1 MSSTLHPLDLTTQLT
16 PLDEGRYRGRITP
29 AYANMVG
36 PFGGTIASVVLN
48 AALLDA
54 RRLGEPVS
62 LTVNFAGPIADAD
75 FEISTRIART
85 NRSTQHWIIEL
96 VQDGEV
102 AVTATAL
109 FASRRETWSDCE
121 LPFPQ
126 VPAANA
132 VPVANF
138 AKVTPWVNNYQIRP
152 IDGML
157 TFNSKD
163 IPAHSQS
170 TLWIRDQPPRPL
182 DFIALASMADAFFPR
197 IFVRQQ
203 KPCPAGT
210 VSMTLYFHA
219 DSAELAA
226 LGSSELLGRARAQQY
241 RNGFFDQ
248 SAELWSESG
257 QLLVSSN
264 QLVYYKV

>member
-1 MSSTLHPLDLTTQLT
+1 MSSALHPLDLATQLT
-16 PLDEGRYRGRITP
+16 PLEEGRFRGRITP

-36 PFGGTIASVVLN
+36 PFGGTIAAVMLN
-48 AALLDA
+48 GPLLDP

-75 FEISTRIART
+75 FEVTTRVART
-85 NRSTQHWIIEL
+85 NRSTQHWIVEL
-96 VQDGEV
+96 SQDGEV

-109 FASRRETWSDCE
+109 FAVRRETWSDCE
-121 LPFPQ
+121 LPFPD
-126 VPAANA
+126 VPAPEA

-152 IDGML
+152 IDGIL

-163 IPAHSQS
+163 IPSHSQS
-170 TLWIRDQPPRPL
+170 TLWIRDEPPRPL
-182 DFIALASMADAFFPR
+182 DFVALTSMADAFFPR

-219 DSAELAA
+219 DGTELAA

-241 RNGFFDQ
+241 RNGFLDQ
-248 SAELWSESG
+248 TAELWSEDG
-257 QLLVSSN
+257 RLLVSSN
-264 QLVYYKV
+264 QLVYYKL

>member
-1 MSSTLHPLDLTTQLT
+1 MSSALHPLDLTTQLT

-36 PFGGTIASVVLN
+36 PFGGTIASVMLK
-48 AALLDA
+48 
-54 RRLGEPVS
+54 EPVS
-62 LTVNFAGPIADAD
+62 LTVNCAGPINDAE
-75 FEISTRIART
+75 FEVIVRIART

-109 FASRRETWSDCE
+109 FAVRRETWSDCE
-121 LPFPQ
+121 LPFPE
-126 VPAANA
+126 VPAPDA
-132 VPVANF
+132 VAAANF
-138 AKVTPWVNNYQIRP
+138 AKVTPWVKNYQIRP
-152 IDGML
+152 IDGLL
-157 TFNSKD
+157 TFDSKD
-163 IPAHSQS
+163 TPANSQS
-170 TLWIRDQPPRPL
+170 TLWIRDEPPRPL

-197 IFVRQQ
+197 IFVRHQ

-248 SAELWSESG
+248 SAELWSQDG
-257 QLLVSSN
+257 RLLVSSN
-264 QLVYYKV
+264 QLVYYKA